1 MCIPKTGSLLCIDHE
16 ILNMEFFFHKQ
27 YEVFIPERLSTQS
40 QKAIE
45 LEPKRMEYFIFSA
58 LVYFC

>member
-1 MCIPKTGSLLCIDHE
+1 
-16 ILNMEFFFHKQ
+16 MEFFFHKQ
-27 YEVFIPERLSTQS
+27 YEVFIPERLSTQN

-58 LVYFC
+58 LVYFCWLFYYSYTDSQ